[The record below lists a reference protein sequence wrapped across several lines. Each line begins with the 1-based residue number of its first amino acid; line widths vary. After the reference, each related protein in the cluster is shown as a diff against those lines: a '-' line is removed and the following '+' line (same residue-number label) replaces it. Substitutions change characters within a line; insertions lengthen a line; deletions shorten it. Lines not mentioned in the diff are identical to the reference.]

1 METRNN
7 KQKEVGFAIHGLRA
21 YIKALELAKG
31 VRVSTTEFR
40 YEISADR
47 VSARIVL
54 SADST
59 EVEGTNKPLTEWS
72 TIGKQAR
79 LGLIGL
85 RAEKETIRTAGQNVQ
100 YTLNVLT
107 GEAHLSS
114 NGTVVED
121 KPLTIKDWA
130 VKGREVEK
138 RLFES
143 LNGALEFGCDDA
155 AANVRA
161 DMIRLGVIRERRNTG
176 EQSAA

>member
-31 VRVSTTEFR
+31 VRISTSEFR
-40 YEISADR
+40 YEIAADR
-47 VSARIVL
+47 VSARIVV
-54 SADST
+54 SADTT
-59 EVEGTNKPLTEWS
+59 EIEGTSKPLTEWA

-85 RAEKETIRTAGQNVQ
+85 RAEKETCRAAGKNVQ

-107 GEAHLSS
+107 GEAHLTD
-114 NGTVVED
+114 NGNVVEGQP
-121 KPLTIKDWA
+121 KTIAEWA
-130 VKGREVEK
+130 VRGREVEK

-143 LNGALEFGCDDA
+143 LNGALEFGCDGA
-155 AANVRA
+155 AADVRVE
-161 DMIRLGVIRERRNTG
+161 MIRLGVIRERRNAT
-176 EQSAA
+176 EQPAA